1 MGVRARLAGFLGVR
15 PLVPDAAAR
24 RSVRQAAQAEPALL
38 DLPDDELTR
47 RLRGD
52 DGDRAIAV
60 ARELGRRALG
70 ERAHDNQLLAVLGLL
85 AGRIVQ
91 LDTGEGKT
99 LVGAL
104 AATLSAARGRHVTV
118 LAANDYLARRD
129 ATWMRPL
136 YDAAG
141 VSVAWVDGD
150 TEPDERRA
158 AYAADVTYVAASEL
172 GFDELRDRLVRD
184 PAERVRARRE
194 VVVVD
199 EADSVLIDQAR
210 QPLVLAGAVDDAES
224 DTAMARLVAT
234 MRKGEHYTVSD
245 DGFGVAFTPAGE
257 SLVEEEFG
265 VDLYSEADGGRT
277 LTRANLA
284 VHAEALL
291 TRDVDYLVRDGA
303 VQLVD
308 ASKGRVARLQRWPD
322 GLQAAVEAKEGLTPS
337 QAGEILDSVTA
348 AELVQE
354 FGLLCGM
361 TGTAATA
368 VEQFD
373 RMYRL
378 RVEVVAPN
386 LPCVRVD
393 EPLALYATRAD
404 KLRAVVARIADAHA
418 TGRPVLV
425 GTPSVADSEELAE
438 LLAAADVDCVVLNAK
453 NDEAEAAVIAE
464 AGRRDAVTVSTQL
477 AGRGVDIRLGGGS
490 DDGDGGD
497 RARAEVA
504 ELGGLLVIG
513 TEPHAAARL
522 DDQLRGRAGRQGDP
536 GGSAFFA
543 SLDDDVIAKH
553 ARMRASADAYGAI
566 TSAGTRAQAEHAQRV
581 AEGVALRIYT
591 NTHEYAVVPRR
602 QRAHVLARREELL
615 ELPEPERGVR
625 LFHLD
630 RAWADHLAHLAHV
643 RDSTPLRSLSGKTPV
658 VEFNA
663 EAVQAFEP
671 LLRQAE
677 DDADAFLAAHP
688 DLADADEADTLGLGR
703 PSATWTYV
711 VRDDPFASPVERFL
725 TGITRR
731 ALGRPDPDERPAAS

>member
-1 MGVRARLAGFLGVR
+1 VRR
-15 PLVPDAAAR
+15 
-24 RSVRQAAQAEPALL
+24 AAQAEAALA
-38 DLPDDELTR
+38 DVPDDELAR
-47 RLRGD
+47 RLRAD
-52 DGDRAIAV
+52 DGDAPGDDALALV
-60 ARELGRRALG
+60 RELGRRALG

-85 AGRIVQ
+85 GGRIVQ

-104 AATLSAARGRHVTV
+104 AAILSSVRDRHVTV

-129 ATWMRPL
+129 AAWMQPL

-141 VSVAWVDGD
+141 VSVAWVDGAA
-150 TEPDERRA
+150 EPAQRRA

-172 GFDELRDRLVRD
+172 GFDELRDRLARD
-184 PAERVRARRE
+184 PDERVRGRRE
-194 VVVVD
+194 VVIVD

-210 QPLVLAGAVDDAES
+210 QPLVLAGAVDDAAP
-224 DTAMARLVAT
+224 DTAMAGLVAS
-234 MRKGEHYTVSD
+234 MRAGVHYAVSD
-245 DGFGVAFTPAGE
+245 DGYGVALTPAGE
-257 SLVEEEFG
+257 ELVERAFG

-291 TRDVDYLVRDGA
+291 TCDVDYIVRDGA

-308 ASKGRVARLQRWPD
+308 ATKGRVARLHRWPD
-322 GLQAAVEAKEGLTPS
+322 GLQAAVEAKEGLAPS
-337 QAGEILDSVTA
+337 RAGEILDSITA

-361 TGTAATA
+361 TGTAASA

-378 RVEVVAPN
+378 RVETVPPN
-386 LPCVRVD
+386 VPGIRTD

-404 KLRAVVARIADAHA
+404 KLAAVVDRIAAAHA

-425 GTPSVADSEELAE
+425 GTPSVADSEELAG
-438 LLAAADVDCVVLNAK
+438 LLAGADVPCVVLNAK

-477 AGRGVDIRLGGGS
+477 AGRGVDIRLGGS
-490 DDGDGGD
+490 DG
-497 RARAEVA
+497 AQAHAEVA
-504 ELGGLLVIG
+504 GLGGLLVIG
-513 TEPHAAARL
+513 TQPHPAARL

-536 GGSAFFA
+536 GGSVFFA
-543 SLDDDVIAKH
+543 ALDDDLIVRH
-553 ARMRASADAYGAI
+553 ARMRATPGADGRI
-566 TSAGTRAQAEHAQRV
+566 TSAGAVAQAGHAQRV
-581 AEGVALRIYT
+581 AEGTALRIYT

-615 ELPEPERGVR
+615 ALPEPERGVR
-625 LFHLD
+625 LFFLD
-630 RAWADHLAHLAHV
+630 RAWADHLAHLAHL
-643 RDSTPLRSLSGKTPV
+643 RDATPLRSLSGKAPV

-663 EAVQAFEP
+663 ETVRAFEP
-671 LLRQAE
+671 LLRSAE
-677 DDADAFLAAHP
+677 DDADDFLATHP
-688 DLADADEADTLGLGR
+688 DLTDAAELGLGR

-711 VRDDPFASPVERFL
+711 VRDDPYGSPVERFL
-725 TGITRR
+725 LGITRR
-731 ALGRPDPDERPAAS
+731 ALGRPADDERPAAS

>member
-1 MGVRARLAGFLGVR
+1 MSVRARVAGFLGVR
-15 PLVPDAAAR
+15 PLVPDGAAR
-24 RSVRQAAQAEPALL
+24 RTVARAAKGVPALASV
-38 DLPDDELTR
+38 PDDELPE
-47 RLRGD
+47 RLRA
-52 DGDRAIAV
+52 DGDPAAGLALV
-60 ARELGRRALG
+60 REIGRRAIG

-85 AGRIVQ
+85 DGRIVQ

-104 AATLSAARGRHVTV
+104 AAVLSSARGLHVTV

-141 VSVAWVDGD
+141 VDVAWVDAASGAED
-150 TEPDERRA
+150 RRA

-172 GFDELRDRLVRD
+172 GFDTLRDRLVHD
-184 PAERVRARRE
+184 EAERVRDRRE
-194 VVVVD
+194 VVIVD

-210 QPLVLAGAVDDAES
+210 LPLVLAGAVDDAEP
-224 DTAMARLVAT
+224 DTTMAALVASMKPGT
-234 MRKGEHYTVSD
+234 HYAVSA
-245 DGFGVAFTPAGE
+245 DGYGVTFTPAGE
-257 SLVEEEFG
+257 ELIERTFG
-265 VDLYSEADGGRT
+265 VDLYSESDGGGT

-308 ASKGRVARLQRWPD
+308 AAKGRVASLQRWPD

-337 QAGEILDSVTA
+337 QAGEVLDSITA
-348 AELVQE
+348 PELVQE

-373 RMYRL
+373 RMYRR
-378 RVEVVAPN
+378 RVEVIPPN
-386 LPCVRVD
+386 VPCVRTD

-404 KLRAVVARIADAHA
+404 KLRAIVERIAAAHA
-418 TGRPVLV
+418 AGRPVLA
-425 GTPSVADSEELAE
+425 GTPSVADSEELAA
-438 LLAAADVDCVVLNAK
+438 LLTAADVACVVLNAK
-453 NDEAEAAVIAE
+453 NDEAEAPIIAE
-464 AGRRDAVTVSTQL
+464 AGRRGAVTVSTQL
-477 AGRGVDIRLGGGS
+477 AGRGVDIRLGGT
-490 DDGDGGD
+490 DGA
-497 RARAEVA
+497 ARADVA

-543 SLDDDVIAKH
+543 SLEDDLIARH
-553 ARMRASADAYGAI
+553 ARIRPSADADGRVA
-566 TSAGTRAQAEHAQRV
+566 TAGGRAQAEHAQRV
-581 AEGVALRIYT
+581 AEGTALRIYA
-591 NTHEYAVVPRR
+591 NTQEYAVVPRR
-602 QRAHVLARREELL
+602 QREHVLARREELL
-615 ELPEPERGVR
+615 AEPEPERGVR
-625 LFHLD
+625 LYFLD
-630 RAWADHLAHLAHV
+630 RAWADHLAHLAQV
-643 RDSTPLRSLSGKTPV
+643 RDATPLRSLSGKAPV

-663 EAVQAFEP
+663 EAVQAFEG
-671 LLRQAE
+671 LLSGAD
-677 DDADAFLAAHP
+677 DDADEFLAAHP
-688 DLADADEADTLGLGR
+688 GLTDAAELGLGR

-711 VRDDPFASPVERFL
+711 VRDDPFGAPLERFL
-725 TGITRR
+725 RGITQRM
-731 ALGRPDPDERPAAS
+731 LGRPDPDERPAVGPG

>member
-24 RSVRQAAQAEPALL
+24 RAVHRAAQAEAALA
-38 DLPDDELTR
+38 DVPDDELVT
-47 RLRGD
+47 RLRADRD
-52 DGDRAIAV
+52 DALALV
-60 ARELGRRALG
+60 RELGRRALG
-70 ERAHDNQLLAVLGLL
+70 ERAHDNQLLAVVGLL

-99 LVGAL
+99 LAGAL
-104 AATLSAARGRHVTV
+104 AATLSSVRDRHVTV

-141 VSVAWVDGD
+141 VSVAWVDAASD
-150 TEPDERRA
+150 PEARRA
-158 AYAADVTYVAASEL
+158 AYAADVTYVPASEL
-172 GFDELRDRLVRD
+172 GFDELRDRLARD
-184 PAERVRARRE
+184 PEERVRGRRE
-194 VVVVD
+194 VVIVD

-224 DTAMARLVAT
+224 DTAMAGLVAS
-234 MRKGEHYTVSD
+234 MRAGVHYAVTD
-245 DGFGVAFTPAGE
+245 DGYGVALTPAGE
-257 SLVEEEFG
+257 ELVEQAFD
-265 VDLYSEADGGRT
+265 VDLYSEADGGRI

-291 TRDVDYLVRDGA
+291 TRDVDYIVRDGA

-308 ASKGRVARLQRWPD
+308 VTKGRVARLHRWPD
-322 GLQAAVEAKEGLTPS
+322 GLQAAVEAKEGLVPS
-337 QAGEILDSVTA
+337 RAGEILDSITA

-361 TGTAATA
+361 TGTAASA
-368 VEQFD
+368 AEQFD

-378 RVEVVAPN
+378 RVETIPPN
-386 LPCVRVD
+386 VPGIRTD

-404 KLRAVVARIADAHA
+404 KLNAVVDRIAAAHA

-425 GTPSVADSEELAE
+425 GTPSVADSEELAG
-438 LLAAADVDCVVLNAK
+438 LLAGADVPCVVLNAK
-453 NDEAEAAVIAE
+453 NHEAEAAVIAE
-464 AGRRDAVTVSTQL
+464 AGRRGAVTVSTQL
-477 AGRGVDIRLGGGS
+477 AGRGVDIRLGGS
-490 DDGDGGD
+490 DGAD
-497 RARAEVA
+497 ARADVA
-504 ELGGLLVIG
+504 GLGGLLVIG

-536 GGSAFFA
+536 GGSVFFA
-543 SLDDDVIAKH
+543 SLDDDLIARH
-553 ARMRASADAYGAI
+553 ARIRATPAADGRI
-566 TSAGTRAQAEHAQRV
+566 TSAGAVAQAAHAQRV
-581 AEGVALRIYT
+581 AEGTALRIYA

-615 ELPEPERGVR
+615 ALPEPERGAR
-625 LFHLD
+625 LSFLD
-630 RAWADHLAHLAHV
+630 RAWADHLAHLAHL
-643 RDSTPLRSLSGKTPV
+643 RDATPLRSLSGKAPV

-663 EAVQAFEP
+663 EAVRAFES
-671 LLRQAE
+671 LLQSAE
-677 DDADAFLAAHP
+677 DDADEFLAAHP
-688 DLADADEADTLGLGR
+688 DLSDADAEGLGLGR

-711 VRDDPFASPVERFL
+711 VRDDPYGSPVERFL
-725 TGITRR
+725 LGITRR
-731 ALGRPDPDERPAAS
+731 ALGRPDGDERGLTG

>member
-24 RSVRQAAQAEPALL
+24 RAVHRAAQAEAGLAGL
-38 DLPDDELTR
+38 SDDELAT
-47 RLRGD
+47 RLRA
-52 DGDRAIAV
+52 DGDQALAV
-60 ARELGRRALG
+60 VRELGRRSLG

-104 AATLSAARGRHVTV
+104 AATLSSVRDRHVTV

-141 VSVAWVDGD
+141 VGVAWIDGD
-150 TEPDERRA
+150 SGPDARRA

-172 GFDELRDRLVRD
+172 GFDELRDRLARD
-184 PAERVRARRE
+184 PGERVRGRRE
-194 VVVVD
+194 VVIVD

-224 DTAMARLVAT
+224 DTAMAGLVAS
-234 MRKGEHYTVSD
+234 MRPGVHYAVTD
-245 DGFGVAFTPAGE
+245 DGYGVALTPSGE

-277 LTRANLA
+277 LTRVNLA

-308 ASKGRVARLQRWPD
+308 AMKGRVARLHRWPD
-322 GLQAAVEAKEGLTPS
+322 GLQAAVEAKEGLAPS
-337 QAGEILDSVTA
+337 RAGEILDSITA

-361 TGTAATA
+361 TGTAASA

-378 RVEVVAPN
+378 RVETVAPN
-386 LPCVRVD
+386 VPGIRAD

-404 KLRAVVARIADAHA
+404 KLAAVVARIAAAHA

-425 GTPSVADSEELAE
+425 GTPSVADSEELAG
-438 LLAAADVDCVVLNAK
+438 LLAEADVPCVVLNAK

-464 AGRRDAVTVSTQL
+464 AGRRGAVTVSTQL

-490 DDGDGGD
+490 DSSDET
-497 RARAEVA
+497 RAEIA
-504 ELGGLLVIG
+504 ALGGLLVIG

-536 GGSAFFA
+536 GGSVFFA
-543 SLDDDVIAKH
+543 SLEDELIVRH
-553 ARMRASADAYGAI
+553 ARMRATPAADGRI
-566 TSAGTRAQAEHAQRV
+566 TSAGAVAQAAHAQRV
-581 AEGVALRIYT
+581 AEGTSLRIYT

-615 ELPEPERGVR
+615 ALPEPERGVR
-625 LFHLD
+625 LSFLD
-630 RAWADHLAHLAHV
+630 RAWADHLAHLAHL
-643 RDSTPLRSLSGKTPV
+643 RDATPLRSLSGKAPV

-663 EAVQAFEP
+663 EAVRAFEP
-671 LLRQAE
+671 LLQSAE

-688 DLADADEADTLGLGR
+688 DLTDADEADGLGLRR

-711 VRDDPFASPVERFL
+711 VRDDPYGSPVERFL
-725 TGITRR
+725 LGITRR
-731 ALGRPDPDERPAAS
+731 ALGRPDGDERPAAS